1 MTPTPTL
8 PRRRA
13 ALAQTLALGVALF
26 SGLAGAQSEPYPAQP
41 IRLVVGFP
49 AGGPTDVAARQIAEG
64 LAKALGK
71 PVVVDNKPGANA
83 TIATETVANAKPD
96 GLTLL
101 MAATNHSI
109 NASLYKKLRYD
120 SDRGFAAVG
129 AVAVAPTVLVVR
141 PTFPAK
147 TLQALVSYALANPN
161 KTSYASAGNGG
172 TPHLSG
178 ELFKQATKTDILHVP
193 YKGAAPAV
201 VDLIGGQ
208 VDMMFATLGSVLP
221 QIRAG
226 QIRALAVAAPARSPL
241 LPDVPTFAES
251 GQGNFRLDSWYGIL
265 APAGTPPAI
274 VERLSKEIHAIVTT
288 EAYRSRLA
296 TAGLDPVTDSTPA
309 SFGLQIRQEIATF
322 GAVIRAAG
330 VSID

>member
-1 MTPTPTL
+1 MNPNPIL
-8 PRRRA
+8 PARRFA
-13 ALAQTLALGVALF
+13 LALSLVALAPWALAQ
-26 SGLAGAQSEPYPAQP
+26 SEAYPSQP

-49 AGGPTDVAARQIAEG
+49 AGGPTDVAARQVAEG

-83 TIATETVANAKPD
+83 TIATELVANAKPD

-109 NASLYKKLRYD
+109 NASLYKSLRYD
-120 SDRGFAAVG
+120 SDRGFAAIG
-129 AVAVAPTVLVVR
+129 AVAVAPTVLVVK
-141 PTFPAK
+141 PGFPAK
-147 TLQALVSYALANPN
+147 TLPEMVAWLRANPG
-161 KTSYASAGNGG
+161 KASYASAGNGG

-178 ELFKQATKTDILHVP
+178 ELFKGATKTDILHVP

-226 QIRALAVAAPARSPL
+226 QVRAVAVAAPARSRL
-241 LPDVPTFAES
+241 LPELPTFAEQ

-274 VERLSKEIHAIVTT
+274 IERLSKEIRAIVTT
-288 EAYRSRLA
+288 EGYRAKLA
-296 TAGLDPVTDSTPA
+296 TAGLDPVVDSTPA
-309 SFGLQIRQEIATF
+309 GFGQQIRTEIATF
-322 GAVIRAAG
+322 GGVLRAAN